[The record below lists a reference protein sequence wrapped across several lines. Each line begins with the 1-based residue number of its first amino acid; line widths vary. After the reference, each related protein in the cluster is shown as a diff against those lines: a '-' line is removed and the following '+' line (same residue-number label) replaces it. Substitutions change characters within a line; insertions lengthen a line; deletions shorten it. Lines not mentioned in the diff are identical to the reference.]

1 MSPEA
6 AAQLTRD
13 EFERVLNSQRFA
25 TIHDLVRA
33 PGFRDLTDG
42 SQLSPQPAE
51 GSGSADLPGLPS
63 RR

>member
-6 AAQLTRD
+6 AAQLTRE
-13 EFERVLNSQRFA
+13 EFERVLNSERFA

-42 SQLSPQPAE
+42 SQLAPQPAD
-51 GSGSADLPGLPS
+51 GSGSDELSRLPA

>member
-6 AAQLTRD
+6 AAQLTRE
-13 EFERVLNSQRFA
+13 EFERVLNSERFA

-42 SQLSPQPAE
+42 SQRSPQPVE
-51 GSGSADLPGLPS
+51 GSGSTDLPALPT